1 MLYFMKKPGK
11 IREHTQ
17 NKKEFKHT
25 ILLTG
30 GYSMKKLLA
39 LALAGIMVVSMS
51 VMVFAEETPAGGD
64 EQTDIP
70 SEDWTDD
77 NIDSDESTDD
87 SATGTNKDIQDL
99 TTSDDDLKWLHD
111 GYLQYPS
118 NWEHIDSWNLPAGVL
133 DAYIA
138 KYGDPRGGSSA
149 SGSDSS
155 SGGGSGSYDAASEAE
170 ALAAEASGFSMAT
183 YIAAAEENKS
193 VGEYM
198 NNAVTA
204 APGLDNAVPVSQG
217 GNVII
222 NGAPSNQTFSVL
234 KVLSGHTESA
244 KAQAASIGGR
254 VLNVARIDA
263 SVYFDTATVN
273 FYMPGVKSGQ
283 NIQVYQYDY
292 TSGQWTGVAVSEIR
306 EDHVVVDMT
315 SLGVLAF
322 IEVPA
327 AQ

>member
-1 MLYFMKKPGK
+1 MKK
-11 IREHTQ
+11 
-17 NKKEFKHT
+17 F
-25 ILLTG
+25 LAL
-30 GYSMKKLLA
+30 LLA
-39 LALAGIMVVSMS
+39 GAMAASMG
-51 VMVFAEETPAGGD
+51 VMAFAEEASGD
-64 EQTDIP
+64 VVEGWVSKDL
-70 SEDWTDD
+70 
-77 NIDSDESTDD
+77 
-87 SATGTNKDIQDL
+87 ATL
-99 TTSDDDLKWLHD
+99 TTSDED
-111 GYLQYPS
+111 LQYLYDGA
-118 NWEHIDSWNLPAGVL
+118 WLKGDSVDVSSLNIPADVL
-133 DAYIA
+133 DAYYA
-138 KYGDPRGGSSA
+138 KFGGSS
-149 SGSDSS
+149 SS
-155 SGGGSGSYDAASEAE
+155 SCGSSAEEEVFDRGSEAE
-170 ALAAEASGFSMAT
+170 ALAIEATGIPMST
-183 YIAAAEENKS
+183 TLAAADENKS

-198 NNAVTA
+198 NNAVVA

-222 NGAPSNQTFSVL
+222 NGQPSNQTFSVL

-244 KAQAASIGGR
+244 KAQAASVGGK

-273 FYMPGVKSGQ
+273 FYMPGVKTGQ